1 MSDLNGKVLQW
12 AKDRG
17 IDKPE
22 NAPKQYMKVQ
32 EEMGEIAAAINK
44 NDSEKLIDS
53 FGDVQV
59 TLIILAKQLGIDYNE
74 SLKTAYNVI
83 ANRTGKTINGVF
95 VKTEDLNK

>member
-1 MSDLNGKVLQW
+1 MSNLNDKVLQW

-17 IDKPE
+17 IDNSE
-22 NAPKQYMKVQ
+22 NAPKQYMKAQ

-59 TLIILAKQLGIDYNE
+59 TLIILAKQLGIDYSG
-74 SLKTAYNVI
+74 SLQTAYNVI

-95 VKTEDLNK
+95 VKTEDL

>member
-44 NDSEKLIDS
+44 NDSETLIDS